1 VSAPRPRWIALAV
14 ALAGALAVAFVFR
27 EAALRAL
34 GRALVVD
41 ELDGPADIIVV
52 STEADGAGVLE
63 AADLVHSGI
72 ATRVAVFADP
82 PDAVDREFVRRGV
95 PYEDSAATSM
105 RQLRSLGVRAVEEI
119 PRAVAGSEAEA
130 ELLPGWCAQNHF
142 RAVVV
147 VSTTDHSRRLSRML
161 RRAMKGRETAIVIR
175 PTRYSGFKPD
185 RWWKTRDGIRTEI
198 TELEKLLFDVVAHPF
213 S

>member
-1 VSAPRPRWIALAV
+1 
-14 ALAGALAVAFVFR
+14 
-27 EAALRAL
+27 
-34 GRALVVD
+34 
-41 ELDGPADIIVV
+41 
-52 STEADGAGVLE
+52 VLE

-82 PDAVDREFVRRGV
+82 PGPVDREFIRRGI
-95 PYEDSAATSM
+95 PYEDAAARSI
-105 RQLRSLGVRAVEEI
+105 RQLRALGVRTVEQI
-119 PRAVAGSEAEA
+119 PRAVAGSEAEG

-147 VSTTDHSRRLSRML
+147 VSTTDHSRRLSRVL
-161 RRAMKGRETAIVIR
+161 RRSMKGRGTAVAIR
-175 PTRYSGFKPD
+175 PSRYSEFQPD

-198 TELEKLLFDVVAHPF
+198 TEMEKLVFDVLAHPL

>member
-1 VSAPRPRWIALAV
+1 MSAPRPRWIALAV